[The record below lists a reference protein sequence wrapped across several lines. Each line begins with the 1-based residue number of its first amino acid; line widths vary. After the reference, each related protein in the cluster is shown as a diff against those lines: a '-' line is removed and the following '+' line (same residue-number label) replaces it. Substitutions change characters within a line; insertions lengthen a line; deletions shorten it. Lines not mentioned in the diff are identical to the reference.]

1 MITNINNNKKIQL
14 TSAYGSTFI
23 SKVPSLNV
31 DLDRTNQ
38 CGWFL
43 LRDKLCP
50 SGGRTPAVEQVLVQ
64 SPTTLMPAER
74 TSCYHMHNSQESF

>member
-23 SKVPSLNV
+23 SKVPSLKV

-38 CGWFL
+38 WGWFL

-50 SGGRTPAVEQVLVQ
+50 SGGRTPAVSRCWSNPPQ
-64 SPTTLMPAER
+64 P
-74 TSCYHMHNSQESF
+74 